1 MTPRQPDAVSRTAT
15 DLFRERLD
23 NMLTVTPTSPS

>member
-1 MTPRQPDAVSRTAT
+1 MMPRHADADTRTAT

-23 NMLTVTPTSPS
+23 TMLNPRHPL